1 MSGSFDILDP
11 RWTPGENLAHCQP
24 DRCAPARHHATPGRT
39 HRTLGWQDSGFCFR
53 VTAGGV
59 RTWTYRYR
67 PGSGAAYRRATLGH
81 YPALS
86 LADARVAAEQNRAQ
100 VRTGADPQQDRRDD
114 REAQRAAQ
122 TFDALC
128 DLYLDHARRHKSS
141 WKNDEGYLRANAR
154 PLWGERAAATITRP
168 DVAKLLLDVVGRSPT
183 SANRLRSILV
193 TMFTWAV
200 DNSLLDVSPMVGIK
214 KPAKEGQGKTRTLR
228 DDELRVFWTALD
240 DAGLTPPISAALRII
255 LLLGQRPAEVAGMTR
270 DELIDF
276 DAPDAAL
283 WALPADRMKARR
295 PHVVPLPALAR
306 AIIQGELTRQ
316 REAAGVEVEFVFA
329 SRFADR
335 ERLARHSLSQAMR
348 RVIAGLVADGAN
360 RDAVARL
367 KADPPTPHDLRR
379 TVGTGLSRLGIPRED
394 RQAVLAHTFS
404 DIHGTYD
411 RYDRLRE
418 KRVALEAWERHV
430 LDVLGD
436 ERRPDAKIVPLW
448 AKR

>member
-1 MSGSFDILDP
+1 MPIVNLTDARLRGT
-11 RWTPGENLAHCQP
+11 TPPQP
-24 DRCAPARHHATPGRT
+24 DASNSGMANPILLSRHGGGRS
-39 HRTLGWQDSGFCFR
+39 HLD
-53 VTAGGV
+53 
-59 RTWTYRYR
+59 
-67 PGSGAAYRRATLGH
+67 
-81 YPALS
+81 LS
-86 LADARVAAEQNRAQ
+86 LPTGQRCCLPPRDAGPLPSPSPSPMPASLPKRIRAQ
-100 VRTGADPQQDRRDD
+100 VRTDDPQQDRRDD
-114 REAQRAAQ
+114 REAHRAAQ

-329 SRFADR
+329 SRLPTANGWR
-335 ERLARHSLSQAMR
+335 GTRSR
-348 RVIAGLVADGAN
+348 RRCGA
-360 RDAVARL
+360 
-367 KADPPTPHDLRR
+367 
-379 TVGTGLSRLGIPRED
+379 
-394 RQAVLAHTFS
+394 
-404 DIHGTYD
+404 
-411 RYDRLRE
+411 
-418 KRVALEAWERHV
+418 
-430 LDVLGD
+430 
-436 ERRPDAKIVPLW
+436 
-448 AKR
+448 